1 MATTKVV
8 LLDNVAKLGRKYD
21 VKEVAAGYARNFL
34 LPNNKAVLATKGVI
48 ENLDTLKSQL
58 EADKNVAWKEFV
70 KNTEKLKGQFVELTA
85 KANEEGHLYG
95 AIHPENVA
103 EKIQADYGL
112 SVEPEWLVMPDS
124 VKETGEHEVTIG
136 EEEDK
141 ITITL
146 KVSAEE

>member
-48 ENLDTLKSQL
+48 ENLDTLKTQL

-70 KNTEKLKGQFVELTA
+70 KNTEKLEGQVIELTV

-103 EKIQADYGL
+103 EKIKADYGL
-112 SVEPEWLVMPDS
+112 SVEPEWLVMS
-124 VKETGEHEVTIG
+124 NSIKETGEHKIIIG
-136 EEEDK
+136 EGEDK